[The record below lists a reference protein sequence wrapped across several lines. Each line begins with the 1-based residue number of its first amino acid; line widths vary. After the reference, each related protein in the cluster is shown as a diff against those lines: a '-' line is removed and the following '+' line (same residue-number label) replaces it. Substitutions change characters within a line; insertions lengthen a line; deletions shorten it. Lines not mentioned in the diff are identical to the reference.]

1 MRVMLIEDDA
11 LVRRMI
17 SEALDADGMEVA
29 GLASAEDALV
39 LLGAGQVPD
48 VLVAD
53 VNLGPGGLSGA
64 NLAAIARERH
74 PEVEVVLISGHQPSG
89 YDGGGEPAGGGASL
103 RRRERF
109 LRKPFP
115 PEALAEAIRQAAA
128 AAGPAATRAEE

>member
-29 GLASAEDALV
+29 GLA
-39 LLGAGQVPD
+39 GAGGR
-48 VLVAD
+48 AGAARG
-53 VNLGPGGLSGA
+53 GPGARRPGGRRQPRAGRLSGA
-64 NLAAIARERH
+64 DLAPIARERH
-74 PEVEVVLISGHQPSG
+74 PEVEVVLISGRQPSG
-89 YDGGGEPAGGGASL
+89 YGGEPAGGGAPL

-128 AAGPAATRAEE
+128 AAAPAAVRAEE